1 MQVGNARYLT
11 AKDLPESA
19 PVFPLTGGLL
29 LPHGQLPLNI
39 FEPRYLA
46 MVDHAIAGN
55 RLIVMAQPA
64 RHDETLSVTDD
75 TPVSNIGCLG
85 RITSF
90 AETGD
95 GRYLVAL
102 AGICRV
108 RLIDEVKT
116 TRPFRSFTIAP
127 FLGDLKIEGQDD
139 GVDRAGL
146 IRAFRA
152 YLDSEG
158 LETEW
163 DHIEQA
169 SNLTL
174 VNSLSMMAPFGP
186 AEKQA
191 LLEAP
196 DLRVRAALFIAIIEF
211 ALAGDPG
218 DRLQ

>member
-29 LPHGQLPLNI
+29 LPYAQLPLNI

-46 MVDHAIAGN
+46 MVDQAIAGN
-55 RLIVMAQPA
+55 RLIVMVQPS
-64 RHDETLSVTDD
+64 RHDETLAVTED
-75 TPVSNIGCLG
+75 TPVSGIGCLG

-102 AGICRV
+102 TGICRV
-108 RLIDEVKT
+108 RLIDELKT
-116 TRPFRSFTIAP
+116 TRPFRSFAITP
-127 FLGDLKIEGQDD
+127 FLGDLNSEGQDD

-146 IRAFRA
+146 IRAFRN

-158 LETEW
+158 LDTEW

-196 DLRVRAALFIAIIEF
+196 DLKARAALFIAIIEF